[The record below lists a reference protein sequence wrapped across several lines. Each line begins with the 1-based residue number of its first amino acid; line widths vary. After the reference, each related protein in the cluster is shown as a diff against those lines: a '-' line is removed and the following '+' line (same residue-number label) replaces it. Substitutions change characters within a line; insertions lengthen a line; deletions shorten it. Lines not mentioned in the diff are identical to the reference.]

1 MRELQSY
8 GCRVHVHDPIAD
20 SEECQ
25 DEYGIGL
32 TLWNDLPQSRAIIAA
47 VAHQEY
53 ADMGTAM
60 LLQKL
65 WTGGIF
71 ADVKSAHDPEVVR
84 SAGAH
89 LWRL

>member
-1 MRELQSY
+1 MWSALSRSFHLRHNAEMLAP
-8 GCRVHVHDPIAD
+8 VI
-20 SEECQ
+20 
-25 DEYGIGL
+25 
-32 TLWNDLPQSRAIIAA
+32 LW
-47 VAHQEY
+47 V
-53 ADMGTAM
+53 GTVM

-71 ADVKSAHDPEVVR
+71 ADAKSAHDPDVVR